1 MSDSLPETVFE
12 EDEFSDPEESKLDS
26 DLPMVMESDD
36 ILDDASSRLNESR
49 ANDSML
55 GASILEQENEY
66 NWALENIASTPI
78 DPKQRILDMDAAND
92 QLFIIFDDLKLIEV
106 NL

>member
-1 MSDSLPETVFE
+1 LNDADIGFDDQKKSLLVSDSLPETVFE

-55 GASILEQENEY
+55 GASFL
-66 NWALENIASTPI
+66 
-78 DPKQRILDMDAAND
+78 
-92 QLFIIFDDLKLIEV
+92 
-106 NL
+106 